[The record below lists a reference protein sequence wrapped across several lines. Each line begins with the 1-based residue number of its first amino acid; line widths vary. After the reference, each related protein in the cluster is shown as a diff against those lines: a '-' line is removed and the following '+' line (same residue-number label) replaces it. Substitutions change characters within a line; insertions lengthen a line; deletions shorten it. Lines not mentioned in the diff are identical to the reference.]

1 MISPLAQ
8 RRALNATFY
17 SYRKDL
23 DALAKIEGQQDLS
36 LLFSAAAHLRDQCHK
51 FVTFSPKVF
60 IPLTRL
66 CRDECGY
73 CTFAQPPVPGRRSY
87 MTMEEVLQ
95 VSSIG
100 AQQGATE
107 VLFTLGDKPELQY
120 PEARSELR
128 QMGHE
133 TTLEYVAAAAAMVTR
148 ETGLLP
154 HINAGTMGL
163 AEVQALRQVS
173 AGQGLMLETASRR
186 LMQPGMPHHN
196 CPDKEPALR
205 LATIEA
211 AGQAVVPYTSGIL
224 VGIGETRLERIESL
238 LALRDLHQQYGHIQ
252 ELIIQNFVP
261 KINTAMADT
270 AEPPFNEL
278 LWTVAVARLLFGP
291 TMNIQAPPNLT
302 PGLAGAD
309 LGWRALVNAGA
320 NDFGGISPLTKD
332 YVNPEKPWPHV
343 ADLAAAVAACGKA
356 LVPRLTVYPET
367 VNQAE
372 QWFDSSGGRNSI
384 LAAVLRQADGSGLAR
399 GSKWCPGLSTS
410 EEKATP
416 ANSFA
421 DRDGSAHASTSGAG
435 DLRSSIPLPRMK
447 KGVRRWQVEVGA
459 SGLLEGCEGPP
470 TSPEVK
476 ELLDRVLHRG
486 HELSEDE
493 ITALFYARGA
503 DFDAICRAADTLRE
517 RLCGNTVAYAVNRNI
532 NYTNRCTYA
541 CGFCAFSKGR
551 IAEEL
556 RGAPYLLPYSEV
568 TRRTAEAWDRGA
580 TEVCMQGGIHPDFT
594 GDTYLRLLEAAKA
607 GAPDVHVHAFSPL
620 EVTQGAATLGWPLR
634 KYLTALKDAG
644 LGSLPGTAAE
654 VLDDEVRAI
663 ICPDKLSTSL
673 WLEVIETAHDVGL
686 PTTST
691 IMFGH
696 VDGPRNWARHLMAL
710 RALQQRTAGITEFV
724 PLPFVHMEA
733 PIYLK
738 GRARRGPTLHECFL
752 MHAVARLVFG
762 AALPNI
768 QASWVKMGPERAAA
782 LLSSG
787 CNDMGGSIMNE
798 SITRAAGAKH
808 GQELPPERM
817 EELIIAAGRTPRQR
831 TTLYGSPPAEQQAK
845 SYNAAPLAPIFQPT
859 EQRNAA
865 LAA

>member
-1 MISPLAQ
+1 MCTKELVHLAGI
-8 RRALNATFY
+8 
-17 SYRKDL
+17 RKEED
-23 DALAKIEGQQDLS
+23 S
-36 LLFSAAAHLRDQCHK
+36 LCLYNAAASIRDGYHK
-51 FVTFSPKVF
+51 AVTFSPKVF

-66 CRDECGY
+66 CRDQCGY
-73 CTFAQPPVPGRRSY
+73 CTFAQPPVPGRRSF
-87 MTMEEVLQ
+87 MTLKEVLH
-95 VSSIG
+95 VSSLG

-107 VLFTLGDKPELQY
+107 VLFTLGDKPELLY
-120 PEARSELR
+120 PEARGELR
-128 QMGHE
+128 QMGYE
-133 TTLEYVAAAAAMVTR
+133 TTLEYVAAAATAVMT

-163 AEVQALRQVS
+163 AEIQALRKVS
-173 AGQGLMLETASRR
+173 AGQGLMLETASSR

-211 AGQAVVPYTSGIL
+211 AGKAGVPYTSGIL
-224 VGIGETRLERIESL
+224 IGIGETRLERIESL
-238 LALRDLHQQYGHIQ
+238 LAIRDLHQQYGHIQ

-261 KINTAMADT
+261 KKNTAMAAV
-270 AEPPFNEL
+270 AEPPFTEL

-291 TMNIQAPPNLT
+291 SMNVQAPPNLT
-302 PGLAGAD
+302 PGIAGAD
-309 LGWRALVNAGA
+309 LGWRALINAGA

-367 VNQAE
+367 V
-372 QWFDSSGGRNSI
+372 
-384 LAAVLRQADGSGLAR
+384 RQGHVWLDDTDLLPSRHGDAS
-399 GSKWCPGLSTS
+399 
-410 EEKATP
+410 
-416 ANSFA
+416 
-421 DRDGSAHASTSGAG
+421 ASTSQTGNTQ
-435 DLRSSIPLPRMK
+435 SSIPLPRVK
-447 KGVRRWQVEVGA
+447 KGERKWQVELGA
-459 SGLLEGCEGPP
+459 NGLLRGCNGPT
-470 TSPEVK
+470 TSIEV
-476 ELLDRVLHRG
+476 EDLLLQVLDNG

-493 ITALFYARGA
+493 ITALFSARGA
-503 DFDAICRAADTLRE
+503 DFDAVCRAADTLRQ
-517 RLCGNTVAYAVNRNI
+517 RLCGDTVAYAVNRNI
-532 NYTNRCTYA
+532 NYTNKCTYK

-551 IAEEL
+551 VAEEL

-594 GDTYLRLLEAAKA
+594 GDTYLRLLAAAKA

-620 EVTQGAATLGWPLR
+620 EVTQGAATLGWPLH
-634 KYLTALKDAG
+634 KYLTALRDAG

-654 VLDDEVRAI
+654 VLDDKVRDI

-673 WLEVIETAHDVGL
+673 WLEVIETAHEVGL

-696 VDGPRNWARHLMAL
+696 VDGPCNWARHLTAL
-710 RALQQRTAGITEFV
+710 RALQQRTGGITEFV

-752 MHAVARLVFG
+752 MHAVARLALG

-817 EELIIAAGRTPRQR
+817 EELILAAGRTPRQR
-831 TTLYGSPPAEQQAK
+831 TTLYGSPPRAQQAK
-845 SYNAAPLAPIFQPT
+845 SYNAAPLAPVFQPSQ
-859 EQRNAA
+859 QRDV
-865 LAA
+865 LLVT